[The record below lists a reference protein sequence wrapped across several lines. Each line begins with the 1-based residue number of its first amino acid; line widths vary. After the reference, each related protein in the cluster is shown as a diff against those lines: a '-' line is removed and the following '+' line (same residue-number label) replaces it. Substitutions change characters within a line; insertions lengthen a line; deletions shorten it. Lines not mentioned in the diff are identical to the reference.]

1 MIEKKYKTAIEL
13 WWNSLDDKQKL
24 KAMLNLLEEA
34 AEAEIV
40 NYFSVDEAQ
49 EMTEDAVDWGSV
61 VANMAPIWEH
71 TGEPIH
77 K

>member
-24 KAMLNLLEEA
+24 KAMLNLLSEA
-34 AEAEIV
+34 SEAEIV
-40 NYFSVDEAQ
+40 NVYSVE
-49 EMTEDAVDWGSV
+49 G
-61 VANMAPIWEH
+61 ANERAEQDGARSLFTYMAPTWYH
-71 TGEPIH
+71 TGGPIH